1 MLLKFLDIALKI
13 VWAAIP
19 LIDIGFQIW
28 NAEQVNSVPFDFSGG
43 VVYQPEPDPE
53 LVSFCSKKSQD
64 SSDCV
69 RSKNIFS

>member
-19 LIDIGFQIW
+19 LIDISFQIW

-43 VVYQPEPDPE
+43 VMYQPEPDPE
-53 LVSFCSKKSQD
+53 LISFCSKKSQD

-69 RSKNIFS
+69 RSNNYY

>member
-43 VVYQPEPDPE
+43 VMYQPEPDPE

-64 SSDCV
+64 SNDCV
-69 RSKNIFS
+69 RSKNNY